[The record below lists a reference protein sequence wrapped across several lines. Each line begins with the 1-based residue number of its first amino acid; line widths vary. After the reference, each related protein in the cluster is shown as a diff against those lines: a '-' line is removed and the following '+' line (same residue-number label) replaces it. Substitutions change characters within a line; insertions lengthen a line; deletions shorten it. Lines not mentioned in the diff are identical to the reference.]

1 MQTVAQLRSG
11 ELKGIK
17 RLTLSENLTA
27 FPQEIFELAD
37 TLEVLDL
44 SHNALTCLPKD
55 ISRLTQLKIAF
66 FLIINL
72 PFFLHSSGVKISVC

>member
-37 TLEVLDL
+37 TLEV
-44 SHNALTCLPKD
+44 
-55 ISRLTQLKIAF
+55 
-66 FLIINL
+66 
-72 PFFLHSSGVKISVC
+72 